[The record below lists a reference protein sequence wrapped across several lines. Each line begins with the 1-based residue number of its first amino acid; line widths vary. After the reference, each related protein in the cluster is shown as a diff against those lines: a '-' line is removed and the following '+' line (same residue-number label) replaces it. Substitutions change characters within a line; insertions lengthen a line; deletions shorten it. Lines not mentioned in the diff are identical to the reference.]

1 MFLKSSISFIEE
13 FFSLLFDK
21 IRKVYLKS
29 NIYNKKISVIG
40 NHTFSYKPSL
50 SILNCIIKYEKK
62 NKIED
67 YYVNSIWEKKI
78 NIKDL

>member
-29 NIYNKKISVIG
+29 NIYNKKISIIE
-40 NHTFSYKPSL
+40 NHTLGYKPSL

-62 NKIED
+62 IKLKIIMLTQ
-67 YYVNSIWEKKI
+67 YGKRKLIVKI
-78 NIKDL
+78 